1 MDEILI
7 KAKSDTAIQ
16 SYTIKREL
24 SSVGSEHLPYK
35 QRVDGSNPSVPT
47 KKRRLY
53 QKQKEINH
61 QDHKGFTQ
69 SSQISGIHFFS
80 FVAFVQTL

>member
-35 QRVDGSNPSVPT
+35 QRVIGSSPIVPT
-47 KKRRLY
+47 IYCTL
-53 QKQKEINH
+53 
-61 QDHKGFTQ
+61 GFSPGYFCFHPVAPGVIIGQLLQ
-69 SSQISGIHFFS
+69 S
-80 FVAFVQTL
+80 